1 MIKRLMMAAP
11 VAALVL
17 GSSFAMAAET
27 ITVQL
32 RADVPA
38 NDFYVRP
45 VAGTDLSRVQ
55 TMIWNIASN
64 RLDALRVDLDMRS
77 TTRGINAKLDLVPEL
92 VGGSNR
98 IPLVVKVGTTT
109 LTTASGL
116 VAAAATVANGARN
129 TLSIEPTANATF
141 APGSYTGTVSVIF
154 EPAA

>member
-1 MIKRLMMAAP
+1 MIKRFMMAVP
-11 VAALVL
+11 VVALVL
-17 GSSFAMAAET
+17 GSSLATASET

-32 RADVPA
+32 RADVPT

-45 VAGTDLSRVQ
+45 VAGTDLSRTQ
-55 TMIWNIASN
+55 TMTWNVAAS
-64 RLDALRVDLDMRS
+64 RLDTLRIDLDMRH

-92 VGGSNR
+92 VGGANR

-109 LTTASGL
+109 LSTATGL
-116 VAAAATVANGARN
+116 VAAAAVVQNGARN
-129 TLSIEPTANATF
+129 TLSIEPAASAVY